1 MLPLWCMMPSSPQCV
16 TLTCHASCT
25 RKVTPAAPADLSHL
39 HLHLPSFRLMLQAS
53 HGPRVV
59 LLLQKLLPP
68 GQVDALQEGPPDAA
82 VRCLD
87 RVVETP
93 ECLWDMQMAAAAAA
107 EVAMLA
113 ATLRKQ
119 QVGPCG
125 GACAWPGLASIALF
139 KPYLSQTQPCGSVH
153 LSDHSTARHAVTQYW
168 PCHTC

>member
-1 MLPLWCMMPSSPQCV
+1 MCLQPLKVQRSWCMVVRDAQQPLQVAALLPAMLHPPTGHLQLLPL
-16 TLTCHASCT
+16 LASH
-25 RKVTPAAPADLSHL
+25 RHPHP
-39 HLHLPSFRLMLQAS
+39 PSFRLMLQAS

-107 EVAMLA
+107 EVATLA

-119 QVGPCG
+119 QVGQCVAHIG
-125 GACAWPGLASIALF
+125 IC
-139 KPYLSQTQPCGSVH
+139 LSVIKGHYNSNPLLV
-153 LSDHSTARHAVTQYW
+153 L
-168 PCHTC
+168 